1 MEMSRRRALTVGVGA
16 ALAASASS
24 EAFGTADRRPARGMD
39 DELLARRLDGDFH
52 SHFARVNGVR
62 LHYVAG
68 GKGEP
73 LVLVPGWPATWW
85 SYHKVMPLLA
95 QHYRVIVVDIRGMGA
110 SERPAGGYDKK
121 TMARDIYEL
130 VRSLG
135 YRQVNIAG
143 HDIGAM
149 VAFSFAANHGA
160 VTRRVALLDVLH
172 PDETLYNLP
181 MLTKPGAG
189 VHMWWWAFNQ
199 VKELPGQLLQGRSRY
214 LIDWHCGIGLRDQ
227 GNVTDAD
234 RRVYTSWYDDPDA
247 IRASNGWYQAVHQDI
262 ADMKTY
268 TKVTMPLLGLI
279 AATSRQWFEYTLPQI
294 AADIRGI
301 ITVDK
306 ALHWLCEEDPDLVTK
321 SLLDFLV

>member
-16 ALAASASS
+16 ALAASASA
-24 EAFGTADRRPARGMD
+24 EAFGTVDHRPASGMD
-39 DELLARRLDGDFH
+39 DGSLARRLNGDFH

-68 GKGEP
+68 GKGYTT

-85 SYHKVMPLLA
+85 SYHKVTPLLA
-95 QHYRVIVVDIRGMGA
+95 RHYRVIVVDIRGMGA
-110 SERPAGGYDKK
+110 SERPAGGRYDKK
-121 TMARDIYEL
+121 TMARDVYEL

-160 VTRRVALLDVLH
+160 ATRRVALLDVLH

-181 MLTKPGAG
+181 MLTKPAAG

-199 VKELPGQLLQGRSRY
+199 VKELPDQLLQGRSRY
-214 LIDWHCGIGLRDQ
+214 LIDWHYGIGLDGTRTTSPTQ
-227 GNVTDAD
+227 TAASTPPGTTIRTRSG
-234 RRVYTSWYDDPDA
+234 RRTGGTRPSTRTSP
-247 IRASNGWYQAVHQDI
+247 
-262 ADMKTY
+262 T
-268 TKVTMPLLGLI
+268 
-279 AATSRQWFEYTLPQI
+279 
-294 AADIRGI
+294 
-301 ITVDK
+301 
-306 ALHWLCEEDPDLVTK
+306 
-321 SLLDFLV
+321 

>member
-1 MEMSRRRALTVGVGA
+1 MNRRRALTLGTGAVLAAASTSGRAVGA
-16 ALAASASS
+16 V
-24 EAFGTADRRPARGMD
+24 DRPQKPMD
-39 DELLARRLDGDFH
+39 DELLAGRLDGDFH

-95 QHYRVIVVDIRGMGA
+95 RHYRVIVVDIRGMGA

-130 VRSLG
+130 VLSLG

-160 VTRRVALLDVLH
+160 ATRRVALLDVLH
-172 PDETLYNLP
+172 PDETLYDLP

-214 LIDWHCGIGLRDQ
+214 LIDWHYGIGLRNQ
-227 GNVTDAD
+227 NNVTDAD
-234 RRVYTSWYDDPDA
+234 RRVYTAWYDDPDA

-268 TKVTMPLLGLI
+268 AKVTMPLLGLI

-294 AADIRGI
+294 ATDIRGI

-306 ALHWLCEEDPDLVTK
+306 ALHWLCEEDPDLVAS
-321 SLLDFLV
+321 SLLDFLA